1 MSQENVE
8 IVSQVYAAW
17 EEDAVQMT
25 RDDDLWAAFV
35 ERVTPHVHSD
45 FDGILGTGV
54 DGGTEPFSGLDGLR
68 AACLDWYTPLSTF
81 RWEIEEAIDLDDR
94 VLLLLNEYAQLQG
107 SEAEIKLSPAHVI
120 TLRDGR
126 IIHAETYPHRAD
138 ALKAVGLEE

>member
-1 MSQENVE
+1 MSRENVQ

-17 EEDAVQMT
+17 EEDLVRMT

-45 FDGILGTGV
+45 FGGILGTGV

-68 AACLDWYTPLSTF
+68 AACLDWYTPLATY
-81 RWEIEEAIDLDDR
+81 RWEIEDAIELDDR
-94 VLLLLNEYAQLQG
+94 VLLLLNEYARLQG
-107 SEAEIKLSPAHVI
+107 SEAEIKLSPAHVV

-126 IIHAETYPHRAD
+126 IIHAETYPQRAD
-138 ALKAVGLEE
+138 ALKAEGLTE